1 MKKNSTYTYIN
12 YILTICF
19 LLSSISFLQ
28 GQFDGTDWSNT
39 LGGNGSETIEDVLEL
54 SNNQIVSVGTTT
66 AGDKGGVD
74 GLVVISDFFTGQ
86 TLQKIFLGG
95 KKEDVIQKVVQHW
108 DGSLVLAG
116 YTSSKGKY
124 SQEAWLINMTT
135 EGKVLW
141 ERTYGSTKADYFSAL
156 GITKSG
162 SIVAAGTNGSKKGKT
177 WLTIIDKGE
186 IQQEYLLGKGEL
198 DVVNDLIVTSQDQL
212 ILTGTT
218 SKGNGQRAGDIWLVQ
233 TSRNGQIEWQRTFG
247 GNNWEEGLT
256 LTQTND
262 SGFAL
267 AGLTKSKGAGEM
279 DMWVIKTNQQGDLVW
294 DQTYGGG
301 DEDIAHDIIQT
312 YDGGFAVVG
321 ITKSHSAGARR
332 YNMAIVKTDMGGNVQ
347 WKKDFGG
354 NREDLGNCLA
364 QLHDGSIIIGGSTAS
379 SNSKKEAWLVKTL
392 PNKDDIYILANAAN
406 SNSLIISNIN
416 DVAPLRGDDQT
427 YLSFDITN
435 KGNLPLINV
444 FAEVSPL
451 LQVVGINF
459 QEKVMIGTLM
469 PQQIKQ
475 VHIPISGD
483 ERLQEGMSSLQ
494 INILTSNRLIAST
507 SANVFSKQVL
517 PAALAFGGHY
527 FNTNTTRSSG
537 SYKANLEL
545 NIQNFGEKTAQNIK
559 GRFIAPEGVKSIS
572 ESNSFTINYLRPN
585 STHIAVFDFIVDS
598 GLRYPEGKIPIEC
611 VINEQGSI
619 DTIKGTFTL
628 NINRPAEQ
636 TSGVRSPR
644 SSKDLIWL
652 SPNPDE
658 QGKRII
664 TDKDFVDIKIKA
676 VSNNELKADD
686 FTIYLNNS
694 AQDGSKIDPPSLSPP
709 NRKGASYT
717 QTFDSQIQLQLG
729 KNIIEVEVFD
739 EAGNVKTVPIEI
751 TYAPERPNL
760 HILAIGPTHEDLK
773 YTGADAEDFANAF
786 MNQENKLFN
795 KVFIKSLSEK
805 ETTNKDDIQKALLD
819 LQFNYEV
826 SSEGAITD
834 KDLLIVFISS
844 HAKRDG
850 RNFLILPSDYSPKY
864 EAIYSLDYERD
875 IVHYLKNINCKK
887 LMFIDACNSGAA
899 YASVSGAKSVT
910 DDGLAKAINQ
920 INSTISGMSTFTSC
934 RKREKSYEDEKWK
947 NGAFTEAILEALKN
961 QSFADKKGKEYR
973 ADIDKDGIIT
983 IGELKSFL
991 ANRVPYLVETQKKD
1005 APTKQV
1011 PLMTNNEL
1019 GDQFP
1024 LFVLER

>member
-1 MKKNSTYTYIN
+1 M
-12 YILTICF
+12 
-19 LLSSISFLQ
+19 LSSIPFLQ
-28 GQFDGTDWSNT
+28 GQFGGTDWSNT
-39 LGGNGSETIEDVLEL
+39 LGGNGNETIEDVLEL
-54 SNNQIVSVGTTT
+54 SNNQIVSVGKTT
-66 AGDKGGVD
+66 AGDKGGID
-74 GLVVISDFFTGQ
+74 GLVVISDFFSGQ

-95 KKEDVIQKVVQHW
+95 QKEDVIQKVVQHW

-124 SQEAWLINMTT
+124 SQEAWLINITT
-135 EGKVLW
+135 DGTVLW
-141 ERTYGSTKADYFSAL
+141 EKTYGSTKRDNFSAI
-156 GITKSG
+156 GINKAG
-162 SIVAAGTNGSKKGKT
+162 QIVAAGKNGSKKGKA
-177 WLTIIDKGE
+177 WLTLLDKGE
-186 IQQEYLLGKGEL
+186 IKGEYLLGKGEF
-198 DVVNDLIVTSQDQL
+198 DNVSDLIITAQDKL

-233 TSRNGQIEWQRTFG
+233 ANFDGAVEWQRTYG
-247 GNNWEEGLT
+247 GNNWEEGLA

-262 SGFAL
+262 GGYAL
-267 AGLTKSKGAGEM
+267 AGLTKSKGAGET
-279 DMWVIKTNQQGDLVW
+279 DMWIVKTNPQGDLVW

-312 YDGGFAVVG
+312 YDGGFAMVG
-321 ITKSHSAGARR
+321 ITKSHSPGARR
-332 YNMAIVKTDMGGNVQ
+332 YNMSLIKTAIDGSVE
-347 WKKDFGG
+347 WEKDFGG

-364 QLHDGSIIIGGSTAS
+364 QLHDGSIIIGGSTSS
-379 SNSKKEAWLVKTL
+379 SNNKNEAWLLKTL
-392 PNKDDIYILANAAN
+392 PNKEDIYILANAAN
-406 SNSLIISNIN
+406 NNSLLISNVKDI
-416 DVAPLRGDDQT
+416 ASLRGNDQD
-427 YLSFDITN
+427 YLTFDITN
-435 KGNLPLINV
+435 KSNLSLVNI

-469 PQQIKQ
+469 PQQTKQ
-475 VHIPISGD
+475 VHIPISGG
-483 ERLQEGMSSLQ
+483 EQLQEGMSNLQ
-494 INILTSNRLIAST
+494 INILSSNRLVAST
-507 SANVFSKQVL
+507 NANVFSKQVL

-545 NIQNFGEKTAQNIK
+545 NIQNFGEKTAQKIQ
-559 GRFIAPEGVKSIS
+559 GRFIAPTGVKSIS
-572 ESNSFTINYLRPN
+572 EPSFTIEYLRPN
-585 STHIAVFDFIVDS
+585 STHIAVFDFIVDQ
-598 GLRYPEGKIPIEC
+598 GLNYPDGKIPVEC
-611 VINEQGSI
+611 IINEQGSI
-619 DTIKGTFTL
+619 DTIRGTFTL
-628 NINRPAEQ
+628 NINRPSEL
-636 TSGVRSPR
+636 TSGARSPR

-658 QGKRII
+658 QGSRII

-676 VSNNELKADD
+676 VSNNKLKADD

-717 QTFDSQIQLQLG
+717 QTFDSQIQLKLG
-729 KNIIEVEVFD
+729 KNIIEVEVYD
-739 EAGNVKTVPIEI
+739 EEGNVKTIPIEI

-773 YTGADAEDFANAF
+773 YTGADAKDFANAF
-786 MNQENKLFN
+786 ANQENKLFN

-899 YASVSGAKSVT
+899 YASVSGTKSVT

-920 INSTISGMSTFTSC
+920 INSTLSGMSTFTSC
-934 RKREKSYEDEKWK
+934 RKREKSYEDEKWQ
-947 NGAFTEAILEALKN
+947 NGAFTEAILEALQN
-961 QSFADKKGKEYR
+961 QSFADKKGKNYL
-973 ADIDKDGIIT
+973 ADTDKDGILT
-983 IGELKSFL
+983 IGELKTFL
-991 ANRVPYLVETQKKD
+991 ANRVPYLVKNQKKE
-1005 APTKQV
+1005 APTSQV

-1019 GDQFP
+1019 GDDFP